1 MWSTVAKSPFLVKFF
16 IILKYVYHVLFI
28 IVCTYWFLKMHSLR
42 KWMWSLQ
49 KKKGSRWLIKNL
61 NKLDRFQWESNP
73 DLCKGCTVPS
83 LGILWT
89 HNNWPDFQ
97 LALLA
102 LWIEHYVQSSQRSRF
117 DSWYEF
123 FLGLYQPLR
132 LFIQQREPPPFPF
145 ISSWKFNY
153 DLFHIFLVNPVFV
166 TPFVMKGNG

>member
-16 IILKYVYHVLFI
+16 IILKYVYHLLFI
-28 IVCTYWFLKMHSLR
+28 IICTYWFLKMHPLW

-61 NKLDRFQWESNP
+61 NNFDRSQWESNP

-97 LALLA
+97 VALQLISV
-102 LWIEHYVQSSQRSRF
+102 LCIHPYFQTWFDGHDLTERLPSSTVF
-117 DSWYEF
+117 YLEYPTGIKAHNLKVTLMIAWM
-123 FLGLYQPLR
+123 FLL
-132 LFIQQREPPPFPF
+132 
-145 ISSWKFNY
+145 
-153 DLFHIFLVNPVFV
+153 
-166 TPFVMKGNG
+166 

>member
-1 MWSTVAKSPFLVKFF
+1 MINCCKKPIPCEIFCYFKICLSHIIYYYIYLLISENAFSVK
-16 IILKYVYHVLFI
+16 V
-28 IVCTYWFLKMHSLR
+28 R
-42 KWMWSLQ
+42 MWSLQ

-61 NKLDRFQWESNP
+61 NKLDRLQWESNP

-102 LWIEHYVQSSQRSRF
+102 LWIEHYVHSSRRSRF

-123 FLGLYQPLR
+123 FSGLYQPLR
-132 LFIQQREPPPFPF
+132 LFIQQREPPPIP
-145 ISSWKFNY
+145 I
-153 DLFHIFLVNPVFV
+153 HIF
-166 TPFVMKGNG
+166 MEI